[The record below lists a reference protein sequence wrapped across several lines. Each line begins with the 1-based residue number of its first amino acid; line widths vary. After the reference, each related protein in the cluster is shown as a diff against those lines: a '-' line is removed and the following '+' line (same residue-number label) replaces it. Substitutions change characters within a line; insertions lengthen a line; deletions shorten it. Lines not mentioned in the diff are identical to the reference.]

1 MGFIDKIKQ
10 YASKKGKARMALQI
24 TMLGARGVG
33 KTSVVTAIFDD
44 SMTKDGF
51 GRTKIVMTAEPQT
64 GSILHKQRRM
74 LMDVF
79 DNRTDIAAI
88 PASSGESKF
97 YFQVGLIENTP
108 CIDLTITDYPGEWL
122 TDEPKIVSEKIC
134 NSQVIIIAIDTPYLM
149 ENNGIYNEDKN
160 KIALTTKFISE
171 NLDTFKNKL
180 VMLVPLKCEL
190 YFGFSKNGKRNDRT
204 AEMTSKVLHAYRD
217 MITMLKDN
225 GDTAMMI
232 APILTV
238 GGVVFKHFEMVGGI
252 PVAKFK
258 FYDGETEDGRNAIYK
273 PRFCA
278 QPIFHLLSFVAQQY
292 VRYRNSV
299 GFFGS
304 FFQQISDF
312 FSDNN
317 EFLLEMEKINEKRI
331 KDGNGYKIICGQDLF
346 FTKNK

>member
-1 MGFIDKIKQ
+1 MSFIEKIKEM
-10 YASKKGKARMALQI
+10 ASKKGKTRMPLQI

-44 SMTKDGF
+44 SQTREGF
-51 GRTKIVMTAEPQT
+51 ARTRIKMTADSVTSET
-64 GSILHKQRRM
+64 LSKQRDLLSR
-74 LMDVF
+74 VF

-97 YFQVGLIENTP
+97 YFNIGLIENAP
-108 CIDLTITDYPGEWL
+108 CIDLSITDYPGEWL
-122 TDEPKIVSEKIC
+122 SDNPDIVSKKIHD
-134 NSQVIIIAIDTPYLM
+134 SQVIIIAIDTPYLM
-149 ENNGIYNEDKN
+149 EENGNYNEEKN
-160 KIALTTKFISE
+160 KITLTTKFIKD

-180 VMLVPLKCEL
+180 VMLVPLKCET
-190 YFGFSKNGKRNDRT
+190 YFGFTKNGKRNDRT
-204 AEMTSKVLHAYRD
+204 AEMTSKILYAYND
-217 MITMLKDN
+217 LISMLKNN
-225 GDTAMMI
+225 GDTAVMV

-238 GGVVFKHFEMVGGI
+238 GGVVFKEFVMVDGFH
-252 PVAKFK
+252 VAKYK
-258 FYDGETEDGRNAIYK
+258 FNDGDDGSKAIYK

-292 VRYRNSV
+292 IRYRNSV
-299 GFFGS
+299 GIFDS
-304 FFQQISDF
+304 FFQKIADF

-331 KDGNGYKIICGQDLF
+331 KEGNGYKIICGQDLF

>member
-1 MGFIDKIKQ
+1 MSFIEKLKEM
-10 YASKKGKARMALQI
+10 ASKKGKTRMPLQI

-44 SMTKDGF
+44 SLTKDGF
-51 GRTKIVMTAEPQT
+51 AKTKICMTADSQT
-64 GSILHKQRRM
+64 SSTLFKQRH
-74 LMDVF
+74 LLIDVF

-97 YFQVGLIENTP
+97 YFQVGLIENPP

-122 TDEPKIVSEKIC
+122 NDEPSIVSEKIC
-134 NSQVIIIAIDTPYLM
+134 NSQVVIIAIDTPYLM
-149 ENNGIYNEDKN
+149 ENNGIYNEEKN
-160 KIALTTKFISE
+160 KITLTTKFIKD

-180 VMLVPLKCEL
+180 VMLVPLKCET
-190 YFGFSKNGKRNDRT
+190 YFGFTKKGKRNDRT
-204 AEMTSKVLHAYRD
+204 AEMTSKILHAYSD
-217 MITMLKDN
+217 MISMLKNN
-225 GDTAMMI
+225 GDTAVMV

-238 GGVVFKHFEMVGGI
+238 GGVVFKNFEMAEGF

-299 GFFGS
+299 GIFNS
-304 FFQQISDF
+304 FFQKIADF

-331 KDGNGYKIICGQDLF
+331 KEGNGYKIICGQDLF